1 MARTCINLSDP
12 ATLHTIYHHRLP
24 HGGLP
29 ELLYWQLARQV
40 RVTPR
45 SFGELNGCHHLRQIH
60 VINESGE
67 SFYTINSFGGLIC
80 FFCIMSHASI
90 RHFPICAYV
99 ARATRKRNLTGRRP
113 TLDVAEAGSTRSR
126 RLLRGMHVA
135 CRMQTVQKGFRWNT
149 WTGSSV
155 LFLLIYSIN
164 FLPHY
169 DGWRRLPSSIN
180 FAYVARTRRTIGF
193 NSTSHAPNAVTP
205 WRWRLGGKL
214 RKSSTSVTARNRV
227 LHDQGPTKGSD
238 STESETSPMS
248 CAHDQESNR
257 SGIDPDRLISFIADH
272 QLRHDGNETT
282 LGGLLSQTRRRSTL
296 NS

>member
-1 MARTCINLSDP
+1 M
-12 ATLHTIYHHRLP
+12 
-24 HGGLP
+24 
-29 ELLYWQLARQV
+29 
-40 RVTPR
+40 TPR

-205 WRWRLGGKL
+205 WRWRLRGKL
-214 RKSSTSVTARNRV
+214 RKSSTSVRDGSEPSPARPRTDQRIRLDRV
-227 LHDQGPTKGSD
+227 RD
-238 STESETSPMS
+238 ESYELRPRPRI
-248 CAHDQESNR
+248 ESVGYR
-257 SGIDPDRLISFIADH
+257 S
-272 QLRHDGNETT
+272 
-282 LGGLLSQTRRRSTL
+282 RST
-296 NS
+296 N